1 MTMIPKM
8 IKKKTKLLYTSTIMV
23 VQANQIKLYSI
34 CYCVIQEEQ
43 IPLLKL
49 LFVEYCKSKLTE
61 KQFILLL
68 MMVHLI
74 SKNSIQD
81 DPLYEFMKHH
91 IKLHKYSI
99 TKQLL
104 NV

>member
-1 MTMIPKM
+1 MIPIK
-8 IKKKTKLLYTSTIMV
+8 IKKKTKLLYSSIIMV
-23 VQANQIKLYSI
+23 EANQIKLYSI
-34 CYCVIQEEQ
+34 CYYIIQQEE

-74 SKNSIQD
+74 AKNSIQD
-81 DPLYEFMKHH
+81 DPLYEFMKDY
-91 IKLHKYSI
+91 ITKHKYSI

>member
-1 MTMIPKM
+1 MTVK
-8 IKKKTKLLYTSTIMV
+8 
-23 VQANQIKLYSI
+23 ANQLKLYSI
-34 CYCVIQEEQ
+34 CYYVIQQEQ

-49 LFVEYCKSKLTE
+49 LFVEYCKSKLTD

-68 MMVHLI
+68 IFVHILNKKGI
-74 SKNSIQD
+74 RN
-81 DPLYEFMKHH
+81 DPLYDFIKQH
-91 IKLHKYSI
+91 IKTHKYSI